1 MSAVPNWNEWPAVV
15 SPARDV
21 ESDTEAVSGTNK
33 PGPCRFTRVP
43 THAIGVARE
52 RRRNPRAC
60 LCLPLRLMSVG
71 EAHEGFPVALVTR
84 NISSSGIYFL
94 APRKFEAG
102 TAIELEV
109 ALVDRPLGYG
119 RVRMCT
125 AAHVVRAEETETP
138 GWIGCAASFDDF
150 ALRRDDVLPPVTK
163 LATFPIA
170 SPFKLFD

>member
-1 MSAVPNWNEWPAVV
+1 MSAAPNWNDWSAVISPTHDVQSNTEVV
-15 SPARDV
+15 SGADR
-21 ESDTEAVSGTNK
+21 

-52 RRRNPRAC
+52 RRGNPRAY

-71 EAHEGFPVALVTR
+71 EKQEELPIALVTR
-84 NISSSGIYFL
+84 NISSGGIYFL
-94 APRKFEAG
+94 APRKIEPG

-125 AAHVVRAEETETP
+125 AAHVIRAEETDTP
-138 GWIGCAASFDDF
+138 GWIGYAAAFDDF
-150 ALRRDDVLPPVTK
+150 ALRRDDVLP
-163 LATFPIA
+163 LH
-170 SPFKLFD
+170 